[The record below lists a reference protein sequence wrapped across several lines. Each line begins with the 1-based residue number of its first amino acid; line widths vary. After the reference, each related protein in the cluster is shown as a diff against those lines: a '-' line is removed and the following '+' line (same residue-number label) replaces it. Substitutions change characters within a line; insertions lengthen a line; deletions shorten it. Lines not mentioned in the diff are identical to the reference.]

1 MENLSAHKPLSKSH
15 QSYHQYRSF
24 TALKTLFP
32 AHFLAHSS
40 LTEAVHFL
48 LAAKRLSALSRHSVI
63 PLAGEDGNL
72 GQSAGQ
78 ANNQPKST
86 CRSGV
91 FDRRLQSQGLG
102 LYDLVTP
109 SLY

>member
-48 LAAKRLSALSRHSVI
+48 LAAKAVARKSFIGGFLWEQYSDL
-63 PLAGEDGNL
+63 LA
-72 GQSAGQ
+72 
-78 ANNQPKST
+78 
-86 CRSGV
+86 
-91 FDRRLQSQGLG
+91 
-102 LYDLVTP
+102 
-109 SLY
+109 

>member
-48 LAAKRLSALSRHSVI
+48 LAAK
-63 PLAGEDGNL
+63 LAENL
-72 GQSAGQ
+72 KTTV
-78 ANNQPKST
+78 NQKDT
-86 CRSGV
+86 ILTEN
-91 FDRRLQSQGLG
+91 RRN
-102 LYDLVTP
+102 
-109 SLY
+109 